1 MHEFRKKTKTFRY
14 FQQPPQQFIVQQ
26 SSGPNK
32 TAILNQ
38 NVVFINQSGQ
48 QQIIASNQQQGNNVG
63 ECVEHQIGVIR
74 KKDKKKPSKLCILIF
89 SFSQQL

>member
-1 MHEFRKKTKTFRY
+1 MTLKLSN
-14 FQQPPQQFIVQQ
+14 FQQPTQQFIVQQ
-26 SSGPNK
+26 SPGANK

-63 ECVEHQIGVIR
+63 ECSTFILVIY
-74 KKDKKKPSKLCILIF
+74 
-89 SFSQQL
+89 